1 MAKFYRFNTKGDL
14 LVEKT
19 FDELVTSSNVFPEY
33 SRVRKGKKWG
43 VVETESL
50 EVLIDIKFDRL
61 CFEASFDNSVVVL
74 GWLNEKTYLMDI
86 NGKDLV
92 PETYEKIYFERNTN
106 FGVSFL
112 NNLSG
117 IISIEN
123 KTIFEPEYL
132 SCKIIQHNLFLLQKE
147 NIFYLGNE
155 KREILNNIECQ
166 EILPIF
172 LENNNIRVLTYFI
185 FKLNN
190 KYGLLDIGL
199 NIIIPSN
206 YESIEVN
213 KFGKIYGVVENIYFE
228 LNRSGQLLNKLEY
241 SLRFSTFFDHIKISQ
256 DNFNYIVSKDEAYKS
271 KRGVLDNEYNLVL
284 PFEYDWIKYSYG
296 VWIVTKGRSMY
307 LLDKNFNPVTNAK
320 FKSIGNFEEQGIAC
334 VQDENFKY
342 KFINQKAEILENQI
356 FDNIHSGT
364 RSTLDYLFELGYP
377 NRIKSGLCGVMLDS
391 KWGYIDLKG
400 SLVIECKFDEITEFD
415 SRRNAKVKFNGKW
428 GVIDAQGKS
437 IIPFVFDNIV
447 DYNMENELIISTFE
461 DKFGLINFKGN
472 TIINF
477 EYEHLKCDNLLVYGS
492 SKKPIAKRVPKII
505 ALEPT
510 NLLDIKFLEKH
521 NNLIHNDLK
530 RVMVMAVVS
539 GEEDDLSNR
548 LYIVDVIKK
557 DNTSATFISGYA
569 GGGVWDECTFINEKE
584 YNGEDVGFTVF
595 DYIRDDVY
603 IKELVAD
610 YICEID
616 DELDEYQYKSLKHFV
631 KVGDED
637 FKLLYSVWYN
647 DSEDYTLISKNDKK
661 RFKKLLKSTGGIWWK
676 DWNFKF

>member
-1 MAKFYRFNTKGDL
+1 MAKFYRFNFRGDL
-14 LVEKT
+14 LAEKN
-19 FDELVTSSNVFPEY
+19 FDEIVTISNVFPEY
-33 SRVRKGKKWG
+33 SCVRKGKKWG

-61 CFEASFDNSVVVL
+61 AFGASFDNSVVVV
-74 GWLNEKTYLMDI
+74 GWFNEKTYLLDI
-86 NGKDLV
+86 NGNDLV

-117 IISIEN
+117 ILSIEN

-155 KREILNNIECQ
+155 KREILNKIECQ

-172 LENNNIRVLTYFI
+172 LENNNIRVLTYFV

-190 KYGLLDIGL
+190 KYGLLDINL

-206 YESIEVN
+206 YESLNVN
-213 KFGKIYGVVENIYFE
+213 KFGKIYGLLENIYFE
-228 LNRSGQLLNKLEY
+228 LSKSGQILHKLEY
-241 SLRFSTFFDHIKISQ
+241 SLKYSTSFDYIKISQ
-256 DNFNYIVSKDEAYKS
+256 DNFNYIVSKDETYKS
-271 KRGVLDNEYNLVL
+271 KRGLLDNEYNLVL
-284 PFEYDWIKYSYG
+284 PFEYDWIKYSNG
-296 VWIVTKGRSMY
+296 VWIVTKGKSVY
-307 LLDKNFNPVTNAK
+307 LLDKNFNPVSNAK

-334 VQDENFKY
+334 VQDENLKY
-342 KFINQKAEILENQI
+342 KFINQKAEVLENQI
-356 FDNIHSGT
+356 FDNIHLGT
-364 RSTLDYLFELGYP
+364 RSTLDNLFEISFP
-377 NRIKSGLCGVMLDS
+377 NKIKSGLCGVMLDS

-428 GVIDAQGKS
+428 GVIDVQGKS

-447 DYNMENELIISTFE
+447 DYDMENELIISTFE

-477 EYEHLKCDNLLVYGS
+477 EYDTLKFKNLLVYGS
-492 SKKPIAKRVPKII
+492 SKKPIAKRVPKIK
-505 ALEPT
+505 ALEPIS
-510 NLLDIKFLEKH
+510 LLDIKFLEKH
-521 NNLIHNDLK
+521 NNLIHDEII
-530 RVMVMAVVS
+530 RVMILAVVT
-539 GEEDDLSNR
+539 GTEDNLSNR
-548 LYIVDVIKK
+548 LYIIDVIKS
-557 DNTSATFISGYA
+557 DQNTATFISGYA

-584 YNGEDVGFTVF
+584 YNGEEGGFTVF
-595 DYIRDDVY
+595 DYIRNDKN
-603 IKELVAD
+603 IKALVSD
-610 YICEID
+610 YVCEID
-616 DELDEYQYKSLKHFV
+616 EEMDEYQYKSLKHFV
-631 KVGDED
+631 EVGKED
-637 FKLLYSVWYN
+637 LKLLYSVWYN
-647 DSEDYTLISKNDKK
+647 ENVDYSEIAKKDKK
-661 RFKKLLKSTGGIWWK
+661 RFKKLLKNTSGIWWN